1 MSNSFRQ
8 TIIGGISGN
17 ARPESRAFVIG
28 GETWTYGQLF
38 SLAAQISARVKDLES
53 DLVCL
58 YAVDDVRTYAAIL
71 ALWSVG
77 KAYVPLNPVQPLARH
92 IEVIH
97 SVDAECVIS
106 ADPKYAPGLE
116 GVSVLDTSVLSALD
130 GGPVLEWKDVPDD
143 SLAYVI
149 FTSGSTGVPKGVP
162 ITRGNLAAFIDSID
176 ATELQVTASDRCL
189 QPFDLT
195 FDFSVSSYVI
205 PLVNGACIY
214 TVPPKAIKFLYIASL
229 IEDHRLTLLQ
239 MVPSMMRNLLPYIA
253 ELDLS
258 SVHYNVFCGE
268 ALLVPHIR
276 KWHGANPEM
285 LSFNMYGPTE
295 DTVFCTYYLIDKR
308 NIDGLSASND
318 IVSIGIS
325 YKNNS
330 VLLEN
335 SEGKVVGLPGEEGE
349 LCLAGAQ
356 LTPGYWRNPEEN
368 GRKFFLH
375 DGVRYYR
382 SGDLCYYAPD
392 GTLMFLGRKD
402 FQVKINGF
410 RVELREI
417 EKHFAD
423 ASGGRFSVAVPV
435 ENAQGNIEI
444 ALVVEGKEYDCS
456 AEKEY
461 LASRLPKYEIPSRWL
476 FMRSIPMNQ
485 NGKVDRKAV
494 KEFIDSKEK

>member
-1 MSNSFRQ
+1 MSRFRSE
-8 TIIGGISGN
+8 IIGGILGN
-17 ARPESRAFVIG
+17 AVPGSNAFVIG
-28 GETWTYGQLF
+28 GAAWTYGQLF
-38 SLAAQISARVKDLES
+38 SLAAQISAKVRDLDF

-58 YAVDDVRTYAAIL
+58 YAVDDIRTYAAIL
-71 ALWSVG
+71 ALWANG
-77 KAYVPLNPVQPLARH
+77 KAYVPLNPMQPLTRH
-92 IEVIH
+92 QEVIG
-97 SVDAECVIS
+97 SVEAGCVIS
-106 ADPKYAPGLE
+106 ADPKYAPGLDC
-116 GVSVLDTSVLSALD
+116 VSVMDTSALNAD
-130 GGPVLEWKDVPDD
+130 EGGPVLEWKDVPDD
-143 SLAYVI
+143 ALAYII

-176 ATELQVTASDRCL
+176 ATKLRVSASDRCL

-205 PLVNGACIY
+205 PLVKGACIY

-258 SVHYNVFCGE
+258 SVRYNVFCGE

-308 NIDGLSASND
+308 NIDSLSASND
-318 IVSIGIS
+318 IVSIGVS

-330 VLLEN
+330 VLLVDDAD
-335 SEGKVVGLPGEEGE
+335 KVVDSPSTEGE

-356 LTPGYWRNPEEN
+356 LTPGYWRNPGEN
-368 GRKFFLH
+368 GKKFFLH
-375 DGVRYYR
+375 GGVRYYR

-410 RVELREI
+410 RVELGEI

-423 ASGGRFSVAVPV
+423 ASGGRFCVAVPV

-444 ALVVEGKEYDCS
+444 DLVVDS
-456 AEKEY
+456 EKEY
-461 LASRLPKYEIPSRWL
+461 LLSRLPKYEVPSRYL

-494 KEFIDSKEK
+494 KEYVLDISSI

>member
-1 MSNSFRQ
+1 MSRFRSE
-8 TIIGGISGN
+8 IIGGILGN
-17 ARPESRAFVIG
+17 AVPGSNAFVIG
-28 GETWTYGQLF
+28 GAAWTYGQLF
-38 SLAAQISARVKDLES
+38 SLAAQISAKVRDLDF

-58 YAVDDVRTYAAIL
+58 YAVDDIRTYAAIL
-71 ALWSVG
+71 ALWANG
-77 KAYVPLNPVQPLARH
+77 KAYVPLNPMQPLTRH
-92 IEVIH
+92 QEVIG
-97 SVDAECVIS
+97 SVEAGCVIS
-106 ADPKYAPGLE
+106 ADPKYAPGLDC
-116 GVSVLDTSVLSALD
+116 VSVMDTSALNAD
-130 GGPVLEWKDVPDD
+130 EGGPVLEWKDVPDD
-143 SLAYVI
+143 ALAYII

-176 ATELQVTASDRCL
+176 ATKLRVSASDRCL

-205 PLVNGACIY
+205 PLVKGACIY

-258 SVHYNVFCGE
+258 SVRYNVFCGE

-308 NIDGLSASND
+308 NIDSLSASND
-318 IVSIGIS
+318 IVSIGVS

-330 VLLEN
+330 VLLVDDAD
-335 SEGKVVGLPGEEGE
+335 KVVDSPSTEGE

-356 LTPGYWRNPEEN
+356 LTPGYWRNPGEN
-368 GRKFFLH
+368 GKKFFLH
-375 DGVRYYR
+375 GGVRYYR

-410 RVELREI
+410 RVELGEI

-423 ASGGRFSVAVPV
+423 ASGGRFCVAVPV

-444 ALVVEGKEYDCS
+444 DLVVEGKEYDCS
-456 AEKEY
+456 SEKEY
-461 LASRLPKYEIPSRWL
+461 LLSRLPKYEVPSRYL

-494 KEFIDSKEK
+494 KEYVLDISSI